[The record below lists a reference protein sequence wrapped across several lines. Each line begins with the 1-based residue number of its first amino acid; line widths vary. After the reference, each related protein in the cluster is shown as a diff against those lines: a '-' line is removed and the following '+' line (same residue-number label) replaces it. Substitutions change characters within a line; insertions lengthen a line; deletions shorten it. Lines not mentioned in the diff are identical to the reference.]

1 MIPEGIFFLTSGLR
15 SQDSSGN
22 LAAYQ
27 EVA

>member
-1 MIPEGIFFLTSGLR
+1 MIPEGTFFLTSGLR
-15 SQDSSGN
+15 SQGSSGN